1 MREPNTPVADGDT
14 DKPSKTQRKQA
25 AHELTELGRQLSQLK
40 AQQRQS
46 LDLPDDVASALEDAC
61 QMRSHGARKR
71 QLQFLGKMLRRHD
84 VAPIRAQ
91 LEQMQAPGRH
101 QAALNHQ
108 AEQWREQI
116 LEQGETAIEQF
127 VTAHPNAERQ
137 QLRQTLRQ
145 WRNLPVEH
153 ERRGTLQRTL
163 YRLLHQQL
171 AADAENPDG

>member
-1 MREPNTPVADGDT
+1 MREPNIPAADGDT
-14 DKPSKTQRKQA
+14 EKPSKTQRKQA
-25 AHELTELGRQLSQLK
+25 AHELTELGRQLSLLK
-40 AQQRQS
+40 PQQRLS
-46 LDLPDDVASALEDAC
+46 LNLPDDVASALEDAC

-91 LEQMQAPGRH
+91 LEQMLAPGRH

-108 AEQWREQI
+108 AEHWREQI
-116 LEQGETAIEQF
+116 LEQGEPAIDQF
-127 VTAHPNAERQ
+127 VSAHPQADRQ

-153 ERRGTLQRTL
+153 ERRGTLQRAL

-171 AADAENPDG
+171 AADAESAAG